1 MDAARLR
8 VSTLTRMMDNRTFIQ
23 PAQVKEGDV
32 LVSMSESTNF
42 FSRAQGS
49 VEVAARFAELHPALE
64 NTAAVTESQR
74 CLYCSDAPCTAVC
87 PTHVDVPKF
96 IKKIASGNL
105 EGSARSILD
114 ANILGA
120 SCARACPVQVLCE
133 GACVMHRYNKQPI
146 EIGRLQRF
154 AMDALHASGD
164 PLPFAPGADTGS
176 RVALIGGG
184 PASLA
189 CAAELRRRGVKA
201 EIFDARPLP
210 GGLNTYGI
218 AEYKLPLAESLR
230 EIDLLAQLGVEFH
243 FETVVDAA
251 KLAELEASYDALFLG
266 MGLGGIHKLGVVG
279 ESLQGVTNA
288 LDFIAGYK
296 SGTIHAAP
304 ARVAVIGAGNTAI
317 DAANAAVRLGASEVH
332 MVYRRG
338 SEQMSA
344 FAFEYEHARE
354 AGVKFLWHV
363 MPVGVA
369 GTTHVH
375 GLELAH
381 METMEDGS
389 LAPKPG
395 ETFMLAVDLIVVAI
409 GQATHTEFLDRMPA
423 QDGDKV
429 RLERGRIVID
439 RETGQTSNPKYFAG
453 GDCVNGGREVVDAV
467 ADGKRA
473 GVGMAAWLAG
483 QRQKSQKPAGGDDA
497 NA

>member
-1 MDAARLR
+1 M
-8 VSTLTRMMDNRTFIQ
+8 
-23 PAQVKEGDV
+23 
-32 LVSMSESTNF
+32 SMSESTNF

-49 VEVAARFAELHPALE
+49 VEVAARFAELHPPLE
-64 NTAAVTESQR
+64 KTAAVIEALR
-74 CLYCSDAPCTAVC
+74 CLYCFDAPCAAAC
-87 PTHVDVPKF
+87 PTHIDVPKF

-105 EGSARSILD
+105 EGSARTILD

-154 AMDALHASGD
+154 ATDALHASGA
-164 PLPFAPGADTGS
+164 PLPFSPGADTGR

-189 CAAELRRRGVKA
+189 CAAELRRRGVRA
-201 EIFDARPLP
+201 AIFDARPLP

-251 KLAELEASYDALFLG
+251 KLAELDASYDAVFLG

-279 ESLQGVTNA
+279 EELEGVTNA
-288 LDFIAGYK
+288 LEFIAGYK
-296 SGTIHAAP
+296 SGTIHRAP

-317 DAANAAVRLGASEVH
+317 DAANAAVRLGANEVH

-354 AGVKFLWHV
+354 VGVKFLWHV
-363 MPVGVA
+363 MPVGVV
-369 GTTHVH
+369 GTKQVQ

-381 METMEDGS
+381 LETTDDGS
-389 LAPKPG
+389 LVTRPG
-395 ETFMLAVDLIVVAI
+395 ENFVLATDLIVLAI
-409 GQATHTEFLDRMPA
+409 GQATHTEFLDRTPVR
-423 QDGDKV
+423 DGAKV

-439 RETGQTSNPKYFAG
+439 RDTGQTSNPKYFAG

-473 GVGMAAWLAG
+473 GIGIAAWLAG
-483 QRQKSQKPAGGDDA
+483 QRANSLEIAGGYDV

>member
-1 MDAARLR
+1 
-8 VSTLTRMMDNRTFIQ
+8 
-23 PAQVKEGDV
+23 
-32 LVSMSESTNF
+32 MSEATSF
-42 FSRAQGS
+42 FSKAGGS
-49 VEVAARFAELHPALE
+49 AEVAARFADLHPPLE
-64 NTAAVTESQR
+64 MTAAVTEALR
-74 CLYCSDAPCTAVC
+74 CLYCFDAPCMGAC
-87 PTHVDVPKF
+87 PTHIDVPKF

-105 EGSARSILD
+105 EGSARTILE

-120 SCARACPVQVLCE
+120 SCSRACPVQVLCE

-164 PLPFAPGADTGS
+164 PLPFRPGADTGK

-189 CAAELRRRGVKA
+189 CAAELRRRGVRA

-230 EIDLLAQLGVEFH
+230 EIDMLAELGVEFH
-243 FETVVDAA
+243 FDTMVNAA
-251 KLAELEASYDALFLG
+251 KLAELEANYDAVFLG
-266 MGLGGIHKLGVVG
+266 MGLGAIHKLGVAG
-279 ESLQGVTNA
+279 EELEGMTNA

-296 SGTIHAAP
+296 SRTLRDVP
-304 ARVAVIGAGNTAI
+304 SRVAVIGAGNTAI
-317 DAANAAVRLGASEVH
+317 DAANAAVRLGAKEVH

-344 FAFEYEHARE
+344 FGFEYEHARKE
-354 AGVKFLWHV
+354 GVRFLWHV
-363 MPVGVA
+363 TPVKVVGEKKVEA
-369 GTTHVH
+369 
-375 GLELAH
+375 LELAQL
-381 METMEDGS
+381 ESAEDGS
-389 LAPKPG
+389 LVPKADHHILL
-395 ETFMLAVDLIVVAI
+395 EVDLVVLAI
-409 GQATHTEFLDRMPA
+409 GQATHAEFVSATAGSDA
-423 QDGDKV
+423 GKV

-439 RETGQTSNPKYFAG
+439 RETGQTSNPKFFAG
-453 GDCVNGGREVVDAV
+453 GDCTNGGREVVDAV

-473 GVGMAAWLAG
+473 GIGIAVWLSAKPVSLPEDPGG
-483 QRQKSQKPAGGDDA
+483 QHA